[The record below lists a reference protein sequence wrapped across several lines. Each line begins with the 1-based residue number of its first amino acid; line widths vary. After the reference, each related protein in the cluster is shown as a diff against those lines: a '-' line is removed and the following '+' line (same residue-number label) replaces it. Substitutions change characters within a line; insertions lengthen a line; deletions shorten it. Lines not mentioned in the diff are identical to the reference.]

1 MKVPIDAMLPYA
13 SLQESLPA
21 LLSCLRLVVPM
32 RLWMVGR
39 LAGNSWTVIQADDT
53 LNRVKAGDSFPW
65 PDTLCIRVLEHYGCC
80 FAEDAAANP
89 VLAEAP
95 VRTAIPIG
103 AYIGYPMLSWRGELL
118 GTICG
123 IHPEPMPPFSAA
135 QRQLVKTLSRT
146 INTLVAHSFKLD
158 DQRYAPAR
166 VRPPANIDHLTGLPN
181 QHGWQV
187 LLEEEET
194 ALKQEG
200 ADALAMMVEL
210 TEPENSADGAGSVDW
225 DNTLNRVA
233 HALKSHVREQDG
245 LARVGPARF
254 ALLLRGVNG
263 QQGAHAADKI
273 RQALSD
279 AGIRAGIGHAMRLAS
294 GSLAN
299 AVRIADIRMYN
310 DKLGAAGAPGTPSPP
325 GDGGRSGP

>member
-1 MKVPIDAMLPYA
+1 M
-13 SLQESLPA
+13 
-21 LLSCLRLVVPM
+21 
-32 RLWMVGR
+32 
-39 LAGNSWTVIQADDT
+39 
-53 LNRVKAGDSFPW
+53 
-65 PDTLCIRVLEHYGCC
+65 
-80 FAEDAAANP
+80 
-89 VLAEAP
+89 
-95 VRTAIPIG
+95 
-103 AYIGYPMLSWRGELL
+103 
-118 GTICG
+118 
-123 IHPEPMPPFSAA
+123 
-135 QRQLVKTLSRT
+135 
-146 INTLVAHSFKLD
+146 
-158 DQRYAPAR
+158 
-166 VRPPANIDHLTGLPN
+166 
-181 QHGWQV
+181 
-187 LLEEEET
+187 LEEEET

>member
-21 LLSCLRLVVPM
+21 LLGCLRLVVPM

-53 LNRVKAGDSFPW
+53 QNRVKAGDSFPW

-123 IHPEPMPPFSAA
+123 IDPEPMPPFTPE
-135 QRQLVKTLSRT
+135 QRQLVKTISRT

-158 DQRYAPAR
+158 DRPRAQAR

-194 ALKQEG
+194 ALKQEN

-210 TEPENSADGAGSVDW
+210 NEPDNGTDGAGSVDW

-233 HALKSHVREQDG
+233 HVLRSHVREQDG

-254 ALLLRGVNG
+254 ALLLRGLDP
-263 QQGAHAADKI
+263 QQGSQAAEKI
-273 RQALSD
+273 RRALAE
-279 AGIRAGIGHAMRLAS
+279 AGIRAGLGHAMRLAS

-310 DKLGAAGAPGTPSPP
+310 DKLGAAGVPGGLAT
-325 GDGGRSGP
+325 GRVADS

>member
-21 LLSCLRLVVPM
+21 MLGCLRLAVPM

-39 LAGNSWTVIQADDT
+39 LAGNSWTVIEADDSQ
-53 LNRVKAGDSFPW
+53 NRVKAGDSFPW

-95 VRTAIPIG
+95 VRAAMPIG

-123 IHPEPMPPFSAA
+123 ISPEPMPPFSAA
-135 QRQLVKTLSRT
+135 QRQLVETLSRT

-158 DQRYAPAR
+158 DRRQPQAR

-187 LLEEEET
+187 LLEEEEN

-200 ADALAMMVEL
+200 ADALAMIVEL
-210 TEPENSADGAGSVDW
+210 VEPDNVIDGAGSVDW
-225 DNTLNRVA
+225 DNLLNRVA
-233 HALKSHVREQDG
+233 HLLKSHVREQDG
-245 LARVGPARF
+245 LARIGPARF
-254 ALLLRGVNG
+254 GLLLRSVHPH
-263 QQGAHAADKI
+263 QGTLAADKI
-273 RQALSD
+273 RQTLAE
-279 AGIRAGIGHAMRLAS
+279 AGVRAGLGHAMRLAS

-310 DKLGAAGAPGTPSPP
+310 DKLGAAGVPGAPPCKSA
-325 GDGGRSGP
+325 SGKN

>member
-21 LLSCLRLVVPM
+21 LLGCLRLVVPM

-53 LNRVKAGDSFPW
+53 QNRVKAGDSFPW

-123 IHPEPMPPFSAA
+123 IDPEPMPPFTPE
-135 QRQLVKTLSRT
+135 QRQLVKTISRT

-158 DQRYAPAR
+158 DRPRAQAR

-194 ALKQEG
+194 ALKQEN

-210 TEPENSADGAGSVDW
+210 NEPDNGTDGAGSVDW

-233 HALKSHVREQDG
+233 HVLKSHVREQDG

-254 ALLLRGVNG
+254 ALLLRGLDP
-263 QQGAHAADKI
+263 QQGSQAAEKI
-273 RQALSD
+273 RRAL
-279 AGIRAGIGHAMRLAS
+279 AETGIRAGLGHAMRLAS

-310 DKLGAAGAPGTPSPP
+310 DKLGAAGVPGGLAT
-325 GDGGRSGP
+325 GRVADS